1 LKKNCSHAERAFL
14 SFGEWCRSSA
24 FGEGAALINP
34 VTACLAV
41 ALAKAGAK
49 TTPKLK
55 KTAPYFS
62 PTVWLQ
68 FF

>member
-1 LKKNCSHAERAFL
+1 L

-24 FGEGAALINP
+24 FGEGAALKDP

-41 ALAKAGAK
+41 ALVKAGAETK
-49 TTPKLK
+49 PKLK
-55 KTAPYFS
+55 KTAS
-62 PTVWLQ
+62 ALSSTAWLQ